1 MKVNI
6 IGGGLAGCALAYVL
20 KNAGA
25 EPVIYEAGN
34 ALASGASGNDVGL
47 YNPRFCAEYNAV
59 AEFYEAAFR
68 EALNVFSGFGDAV
81 NFDQCGALH
90 LITNDKK
97 AVQYNKML
105 QSWRWE
111 EGDMCLVSAQE
122 ASDIAGVE
130 VDYDCLHLPQ
140 SGKVSPK
147 KLCHAYA
154 QGVDVHLNTPI
165 ENLNDLDGD
174 VTVLACG
181 VSSLAFE
188 SAQALPLSAVRGQ
201 VTYVRGQGALSNLKA
216 ILCYRGSVSPS
227 VDGVHSVG
235 STFQRWLDHA
245 DVLADDDVANL
256 GFLFDAVPAL
266 KGVYTVEKSWAGLR
280 TASRDYFPVV
290 GQLSEG
296 VYISSAH
303 GSHGLLSTLLSANTL
318 SNTILKQ
325 EATVSNAVLS
335 ALSPQRFK

>member
-47 YNPRFCAEYNAV
+47 YNPRFCAEYNA
-59 AEFYEAAFR
+59 
-68 EALNVFSGFGDAV
+68 
-81 NFDQCGALH
+81 CH
-90 LITNDKK
+90 
-97 AVQYNKML
+97 
-105 QSWRWE
+105 
-111 EGDMCLVSAQE
+111 MCLVSAQE